1 MAARLKGTQKAAIL
15 LLSIGED
22 AAAEVMKNLSEEE
35 VNTLAGE
42 LGKFEDVTPTDVDRV
57 ANEYYLAAEKGR
69 FLPAAPETKTA
80 YLKKILARALGP
92 DKSEALLNVMVDA
105 KPSGPLEQL
114 KWHDPATIA
123 QYISGEH
130 PQVIAVI
137 AANLGD
143 PALTEQVIAAL
154 PEELRRDVL
163 MRLVRLREISS
174 EWVDEIEA
182 SLEEEMR
189 SVPQAAS
196 ERDASSNRVAGVLNA
211 ASGPLERAAMN
222 HIASQ
227 DPRLASTIKAQMF
240 PFEDFIK
247 VDNYGMQKVLA
258 RVTNEDLV
266 LALRTAGEG
275 LRRHF
280 LRNLSAENAAALRR
294 TIENPG
300 PLRVSDMEAAQK
312 RLSNIA
318 RELAERG
325 ELIVLEKRK

>member
-1 MAARLKGTQKAAIL
+1 
-15 LLSIGED
+15 
-22 AAAEVMKNLSEEE
+22 
-35 VNTLAGE
+35 
-42 LGKFEDVTPTDVDRV
+42 
-57 ANEYYLAAEKGR
+57 
-69 FLPAAPETKTA
+69 
-80 YLKKILARALGP
+80 
-92 DKSEALLNVMVDA
+92 
-105 KPSGPLEQL
+105 
-114 KWHDPATIA
+114 
-123 QYISGEH
+123 
-130 PQVIAVI
+130 
-137 AANLGD
+137 
-143 PALTEQVIAAL
+143 
-154 PEELRRDVL
+154 
-163 MRLVRLREISS
+163 
-174 EWVDEIEA
+174 
-182 SLEEEMR
+182 
-189 SVPQAAS
+189 
-196 ERDASSNRVAGVLNA
+196 VAGVLNA
-211 ASGPLERAAMN
+211 ASGPLERTAMN

-280 LRNLSAENAAALRR
+280 LRNLSSENAAALRR